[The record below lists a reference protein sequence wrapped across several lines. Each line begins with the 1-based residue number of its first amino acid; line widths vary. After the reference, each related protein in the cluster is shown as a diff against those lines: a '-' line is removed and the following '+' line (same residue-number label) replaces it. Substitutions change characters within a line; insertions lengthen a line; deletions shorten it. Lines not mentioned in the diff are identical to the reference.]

1 MDKVL
6 IKDIAEVVNGSTP
19 STKENSYWDGNI
31 PWITPKDLSAFSG
44 RYISSGE
51 RNITKEGYLSCS
63 TTLVPKNTILLTSRA
78 PIGYLAIAK
87 NDLCTNQGFK
97 SLICNQSKVLPLYL
111 FYWLSTKIEFLKSIS
126 GGATFKEL
134 SKTSLENVV
143 IDLPNI
149 AQQQHIV
156 DTIGTID
163 DLIENKET
171 LNKKL
176 KQFST
181 ELYESYQLLDS
192 SKTQLSIKEC
202 CKIKTG
208 KLNADACEVN
218 GRYPFFTCSREQS
231 LINSYAFDTQAII
244 IAGNGDI
251 NCKFYKGKFNAYQRT
266 YVLEPQSYFFLFLKQ
281 CEASINELK
290 KISQGSVIKFITKPM
305 LEKITIQLNDYAL
318 SANLNIGKVYLEMFN
333 NSFEISKLKEIKALL
348 LKKYF

>member
-1 MDKVL
+1 M
-6 IKDIAEVVNGSTP
+6 
-19 STKENSYWDGNI
+19 
-31 PWITPKDLSAFSG
+31 
-44 RYISSGE
+44 
-51 RNITKEGYLSCS
+51 
-63 TTLVPKNTILLTSRA
+63 
-78 PIGYLAIAK
+78 
-87 NDLCTNQGFK
+87 
-97 SLICNQSKVLPLYL
+97 
-111 FYWLSTKIEFLKSIS
+111 
-126 GGATFKEL
+126 
-134 SKTSLENVV
+134 
-143 IDLPNI
+143 
-149 AQQQHIV
+149 
-156 DTIGTID
+156 
-163 DLIENKET
+163 IENREV

-318 SANLNIGKVYLEMFN
+318 SANLNIEKLYLEMLN

>member
-97 SLICNQSKVLPLYL
+97 SLICNQSKILPLYM

-143 IDLPNI
+143 MDLPNI
-149 AQQQHIV
+149 LQQQHIV

-163 DLIENKET
+163 DLIENREV

-181 ELYESYQLLDS
+181 DLYESYQLLDS

-281 CEASINELK
+281 CEASINKLK

-305 LEKITIQLNDYAL
+305 LEKIKIQLNDYAL
-318 SANLNIGKVYLEMFN
+318 SANKNIEKVYLEMLN
-333 NSFEISKLKEIKALL
+333 NSFEISKLKEIKVLL

>member
-1 MDKVL
+1 MKLKDFAQICYGKNQRKVEVEHSEIPILGTGGIIGYASKPLYTNESVL
-6 IKDIAEVVNGSTP
+6 IGRKGTLGKPFYIDRPFWTIDTLFY
-19 STKENSYWDGNI
+19 TKIN
-31 PWITPKDLSAFSG
+31 
-44 RYISSGE
+44 
-51 RNITKEGYLSCS
+51 
-63 TTLVPKNTILLTSRA
+63 
-78 PIGYLAIAK
+78 
-87 NDLCTNQGFK
+87 K
-97 SLICNQSKVLPLYL
+97 SLIIPRY
-111 FYWLSTKIEFLKSIS
+111 FYYAMCSLGLERFAEGAAVPSLTTKTLNEIEIPVPTMNK
-126 GGATFKEL
+126 
-134 SKTSLENVV
+134 
-143 IDLPNI
+143 
-149 AQQQHIV
+149 QQHIV

-163 DLIENKET
+163 DLIENREV

-181 ELYESYQLLDS
+181 DLYESYQLLDS

-281 CEASINELK
+281 CEASINKLK

-305 LEKITIQLNDYAL
+305 LEKIKIQLNDYAL
-318 SANLNIGKVYLEMFN
+318 SANKNIEKVYLEMLN

>member
-143 IDLPNI
+143 MDLPNI
-149 AQQQHIV
+149 VQQQHIV
-156 DTIGTID
+156 DTIGTVD
-163 DLIENKET
+163 DLIENREV

-192 SKTQLSIKEC
+192 SQRQLSIKEC

-318 SANLNIGKVYLEMFN
+318 SANLNIEKLYLEMLN

>member
-1 MDKVL
+1 M
-6 IKDIAEVVNGSTP
+6 
-19 STKENSYWDGNI
+19 
-31 PWITPKDLSAFSG
+31 
-44 RYISSGE
+44 
-51 RNITKEGYLSCS
+51 
-63 TTLVPKNTILLTSRA
+63 
-78 PIGYLAIAK
+78 
-87 NDLCTNQGFK
+87 
-97 SLICNQSKVLPLYL
+97 
-111 FYWLSTKIEFLKSIS
+111 
-126 GGATFKEL
+126 
-134 SKTSLENVV
+134 
-143 IDLPNI
+143 
-149 AQQQHIV
+149 
-156 DTIGTID
+156 
-163 DLIENKET
+163 IENREV

-192 SKTQLSIKEC
+192 FKTQLSIKEC

-231 LINSYAFDTQAII
+231 LINSYAFDAQAII

-305 LEKITIQLNDYAL
+305 LEKIKIQLNDYAL
-318 SANLNIGKVYLEMFN
+318 SANKNIEKVYLEMLN

>member
-1 MDKVL
+1 M
-6 IKDIAEVVNGSTP
+6 
-19 STKENSYWDGNI
+19 
-31 PWITPKDLSAFSG
+31 
-44 RYISSGE
+44 
-51 RNITKEGYLSCS
+51 
-63 TTLVPKNTILLTSRA
+63 
-78 PIGYLAIAK
+78 
-87 NDLCTNQGFK
+87 
-97 SLICNQSKVLPLYL
+97 
-111 FYWLSTKIEFLKSIS
+111 
-126 GGATFKEL
+126 
-134 SKTSLENVV
+134 
-143 IDLPNI
+143 
-149 AQQQHIV
+149 IV

-163 DLIENKET
+163 DLIENREV

-218 GRYPFFTCSREQS
+218 GMYPFFTCSREQS

-244 IAGNGDI
+244 IADNGDI

-281 CEASINELK
+281 CEASINKLK

-318 SANLNIGKVYLEMFN
+318 SANKNIEKVYLEMLN

>member
-1 MDKVL
+1 M
-6 IKDIAEVVNGSTP
+6 
-19 STKENSYWDGNI
+19 
-31 PWITPKDLSAFSG
+31 
-44 RYISSGE
+44 
-51 RNITKEGYLSCS
+51 
-63 TTLVPKNTILLTSRA
+63 
-78 PIGYLAIAK
+78 
-87 NDLCTNQGFK
+87 
-97 SLICNQSKVLPLYL
+97 
-111 FYWLSTKIEFLKSIS
+111 
-126 GGATFKEL
+126 
-134 SKTSLENVV
+134 
-143 IDLPNI
+143 
-149 AQQQHIV
+149 
-156 DTIGTID
+156 
-163 DLIENKET
+163 IENREV

-192 SKTQLSIKEC
+192 FKIQLSLKEC

-318 SANLNIGKVYLEMFN
+318 SANLNIGKVYLEMLN
-333 NSFEISKLKEIKALL
+333 NSFEISKLKEIKTLL